1 MNLENKITEDI
12 KAAMLNKAQDKL
24 DALRAVKAAIL
35 LEKTKGSAHELDEQS
50 AMQLIQRLIKQR
62 KESAEIYLEQNRK
75 DLADTEL
82 FQAKVISAY
91 LPEQMSEEQL
101 KQEIKMIIAETG
113 AKSIQDLGKV
123 MGIATKKLAG
133 KAENRM
139 IAMIVRELLS

>member
-1 MNLENKITEDI
+1 MNLENKINDDI
-12 KAAMLNKAQDKL
+12 KAAMLKKEQDKL

-35 LEKTKGSAHELDEQS
+35 LEKTKDTAHELDDQV

-62 KESAEIYLEQNRK
+62 KESAEIYQAQNRK

-82 FQAKVISAY
+82 FQARVISAY

-101 KQEIKMIIAETG
+101 KQEVKAIIAESG
-113 AKSIQDLGKV
+113 AKTIQDLGKV

-133 KAENRM
+133 KAENKM
-139 IAMIVRELLS
+139 IAVVVRELLS